1 MIDCLATKFYRLAE
15 KETPTPQL
23 IFQKE
28 LLKILK
34 GKESELF
41 YSYKEKVSLKTLTI
55 YFQVLSIQQ

>member
-1 MIDCLATKFYRLAE
+1 MIDCLVTKFYRLAG
-15 KETPTPQL
+15 KATPTPQL

-41 YSYKEKVSLKTLTI
+41 YSYKGKVLLKTLTI
-55 YFQVLSIQQ
+55 YF